1 MNSLL
6 CPINTVGHLFSEVDI
21 FSVLVIK
28 KLRLREIGSYQ
39 GDISPEKQGE
49 SESISCPVLSDS
61 LRPHGLQPARL
72 LCPWHSQGKNIGVGC
87 YFLMCNT
94 KAHTF
99 NQLSALPPKPKVNL
113 LIQCFILTFRLLIL
127 LPLKC
132 IQSCLR
138 IGRRYPSS
146 KVRSSSYALLEQ
158 S

>member
-61 LRPHGLQPARL
+61 LRPHGL
-72 LCPWHSQGKNIGVGC
+72 
-87 YFLMCNT
+87 
-94 KAHTF
+94 
-99 NQLSALPPKPKVNL
+99 
-113 LIQCFILTFRLLIL
+113 
-127 LPLKC
+127 
-132 IQSCLR
+132 
-138 IGRRYPSS
+138 
-146 KVRSSSYALLEQ
+146 
-158 S
+158 

>member
-6 CPINTVGHLFSEVDI
+6 CPINTIVHLFSKVDI

-39 GDISPEKQGE
+39 GDTSTKKQGE
-49 SESISCPVLSDS
+49 SESISHSFLSDS

-72 LCPWHSQGKNIGVGC
+72 LCPWDSPGKNTGVGC

-99 NQLSALPPKPKVNL
+99 NQLSVLPPKPKVNL
-113 LIQCFILTFRLLIL
+113 RIQCFILTFRLPIL
-127 LPLKC
+127 LPLKTAF
-132 IQSCLR
+132 SL
-138 IGRRYPSS
+138 
-146 KVRSSSYALLEQ
+146 V
-158 S
+158 